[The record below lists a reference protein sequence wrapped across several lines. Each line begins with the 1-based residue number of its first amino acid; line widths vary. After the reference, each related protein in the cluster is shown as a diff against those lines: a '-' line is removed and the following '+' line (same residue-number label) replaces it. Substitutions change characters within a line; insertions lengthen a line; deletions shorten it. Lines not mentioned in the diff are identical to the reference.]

1 VIPAAA
7 NPFGLTPLE
16 IACGAVF
23 GAETGAEGPPARV
36 EVTGATPLAAL
47 EAAILPALL
56 RPPCVVS
63 FSGGRD
69 SSSVL
74 AVATRLARRE
84 GLSLPLPA
92 TNVFPNAP
100 ASDERAWQ
108 ELVIAY
114 LGLEDWLRIEHDD
127 ELDAVGPVAVQV
139 LRRHGL
145 VWPFNAHFHV
155 PLLEAAS
162 RGSLLTGIGG
172 DEVFGQG
179 RRSRAALVLGG
190 RARPVA
196 RDVLRVG
203 LALSPCR
210 VRTAVLRRRS
220 RPPLTWLTKDA
231 RRAAVEAWSSQ
242 AAAEPLRPAA
252 RLAWWRRLRYVQI
265 GIEAVDRLGA
275 ERDVSVHHPLS
286 DLGFLTAM
294 GRAGHATASLDRREA
309 MRRVLGDALPE
320 ELYARTTKV
329 HFDEAFW
336 NRHSPAFVDSWNGRG
351 LDADVVDVEA
361 LSRLWRSGV
370 AVANTFTL
378 LQAAWIGSD
387 LARSSGAD
395 RLEQAASG
403 VTH

>member
-1 VIPAAA
+1 VIPPAA

-23 GAETGAEGPPARV
+23 GSETASVGPPARL

-84 GLSLPLPA
+84 GLPVPLPA
-92 TNVFPNAP
+92 TNVFPKAP

-139 LRRHGL
+139 LRQHGL
-145 VWPFNAHFHV
+145 VWPFNSHFHV

-162 RGSLLTGIGG
+162 GGSLLTGIGG

-190 RARPVA
+190 RTRPVA
-196 RDVLRVG
+196 KDVLRVG
-203 LALSPCR
+203 LALSPRR
-210 VRTAVLRRRS
+210 VRASVLRRRS
-220 RPPLTWLTKDA
+220 RPQLAWLTEDA
-231 RRAAVEAWSSQ
+231 RSAAVEAWSSQ

-252 RLAWWRRLRYVQI
+252 KLAWWRRLRSSRI
-265 GIEAVDRLGA
+265 GIEAIDRLGA
-275 ERDVSVHHPLS
+275 ERNVSVRHPLS
-286 DLGFLTAM
+286 DFAFLAAM
-294 GRAGHATASLDRREA
+294 GRTGHAIASLDRREA

-320 ELYARTTKV
+320 ELYARTAKV

-336 NRHSPAFVDSWNGRG
+336 NRHSREFVDSWDGRS
-351 LDADVVDVEA
+351 LDADVVDAEE

-387 LARSSGAD
+387 LARASGAD